1 MDGEYGVYGVKFNFQ
16 IRIDFLIHFICCK
29 LRDVGREILPINI
42 INILI
47 QISNVN
53 KYIKYLSAEG
63 SSLQQIKKS
72 LFVLFSVWS
81 SRPIFSR
88 CLLVEL

>member
-1 MDGEYGVYGVKFNFQ
+1 MVDDEVMVYGVKFNF
-16 IRIDFLIHFICCK
+16 RYKIDFLIHFICCK

-53 KYIKYLSAEG
+53 KYIKYLDDEG
-63 SSLQQIKKS
+63 PALKPLKS
-72 LFVLFSVWS
+72 GK
-81 SRPIFSR
+81 
-88 CLLVEL
+88 